1 MGVRVVFLLDHPL
14 VSFLLKY
21 KGVGAFLNKK
31 MRNPNRESP
40 LNNSIDKNVRAF
52 LNKKKM
58 RNPNRES
65 PLNNSIDIL
74 SSY

>member
-52 LNKKKM
+52 LNKKK
-58 RNPNRES
+58 
-65 PLNNSIDIL
+65 
-74 SSY
+74 